1 MSNLRKEIGI
11 NDNHGTPI
19 KLGDKIRVCS
29 DDFEGQLILNEKG
42 TVCFNEIKNHFYV
55 QKKKGK
61 ILLSEKFKNNYSIIT
76 KIKVG
81 NFYKHKDCEKIA
93 IEVVKIEDFT
103 TKYKIWFEGYD
114 FEGICEPRNWIFS
127 KKINDKN
134 FIEIPEHEYV
144 KLIDRFKI
152 KKCICK

>member
-11 NDNHGTPI
+11 TDKNSTPI
-19 KLGDKIRVCS
+19 RLGDKINVKS
-29 DDFEGQLILNEKG
+29 NDFEGELILNEKG
-42 TVCFNEIKNHFYV
+42 IVFFDENKSIFYV

-81 NFYKHKDCEKIA
+81 CFYKHKRCEKLA
-93 IEVVKIEDFT
+93 IEVTKVEDFIT
-103 TKYKIWFEGYD
+103 RQKIWFEGYD

-127 KKINDKN
+127 KLKTDEN
-134 FIEIPEHEYV
+134 FTEIDESEYV

>member
-42 TVCFNEIKNHFYV
+42 IVCFDEIKNHFYA
-55 QKKKGK
+55 QKNKGQ

-76 KIKVG
+76 
-81 NFYKHKDCEKIA
+81 
-93 IEVVKIEDFT
+93 
-103 TKYKIWFEGYD
+103 
-114 FEGICEPRNWIFS
+114 
-127 KKINDKN
+127 
-134 FIEIPEHEYV
+134 
-144 KLIDRFKI
+144 
-152 KKCICK
+152 

>member
-1 MSNLRKEIGI
+1 MSNLMNKIGI
-11 NDNHGTPI
+11 NDKNGTPI
-19 KLGDKIRVCS
+19 RLGDKLRVIS

-42 TVCFNEIKNHFYV
+42 IVCFDEIKNQFYI
-55 QKKKGK
+55 QKKKGS
-61 ILLSEKFKNNYSIIT
+61 ILLSEKFKDNYSIIT

-81 NFYKHKDCEKIA
+81 CFYKHKRCEKLA
-93 IEVVKIEDFT
+93 IEVVKIEDFISRQ
-103 TKYKIWFEGYD
+103 KIWFEGYD

-127 KKINDKN
+127 KRKTDEN
-134 FIEIPEHEYV
+134 FTEIDESEYV